1 MKLYEYIELYNEEM
15 PVGTVKIRGYS
26 KIQLQRDGSWL
37 RIGSTGEP
45 PPKPR
50 KSALALP
57 QKRKRSPAIK
67 QVRIP
72 VGQKWRDSAPDMPE
86 STMDEMF
93 LSKEDE
99 KKAADLAQPDAGA
112 EPQATPPTEPEEED
126 EEDEDDLDDEDPDD
140 GDYPDKPKPK
150 PQRKAFHD
158 WVFRTFLEHV
168 EETPDDRMPV
178 AVLVLG
184 GPVSGRT
191 SIIKSLTHDALFVR
205 VDPGTIATMVPEYE
219 EAAKK
224 LARNA
229 PSIVQD
235 EATYL
240 AHRLIE
246 ETVKKRKSV
255 AIEAVGLNSDD
266 LSQLLAD
273 LREVGYYSIVMLVD
287 ISRASAL
294 EHHKF
299 RGIRTGT
306 WVPRELFALSKA
318 AISTF
323 EQIKHDSDEFH
334 KFDSSGTPK
343 YVSEPLSDLAELFD
357 EDDSKDPSKPA
368 FSFKEIRKR
377 SLEGLEA
384 EKLRLDTIPEH
395 YKPNEGLLLAHYDDA
410 HIMPLDLGEDKDQ
423 DRGINK

>member
-1 MKLYEYIELYNEEM
+1 MAERAEDSPI
-15 PVGTVKIRGYS
+15 GTVKIRGSS
-26 KIQLQRDGSWL
+26 KIQKQRDGSWL
-37 RIGSTGEP
+37 RIGSSGEP
-45 PPKPR
+45 PLKPR

-99 KKAADLAQPDAGA
+99 KNAAALAQPDVGA
-112 EPQATPPTEPEEED
+112 DPQTASPTEPEADD
-126 EEDEDDLDDEDPDD
+126 EEESEDDLDDEDPDD
-140 GDYPDKPKPK
+140 EEAEQPKPK
-150 PQRKAFHD
+150 PQRKALHD
-158 WVFRTFLEHV
+158 WIFRTFLDHV
-168 EETPDDRMPV
+168 EETQDDRMPV

-191 SIIKSLTHDALFVR
+191 SIIKSLTHDALLVR

-240 AHRLIE
+240 AHKLIE
-246 ETVKKRKSV
+246 EAVKKRKSV

-273 LREVGYYSIVMLVD
+273 FREAGYYSIVVFSD

-299 RGIRTGT
+299 RGTRTGT
-306 WVPRELFALSKA
+306 WVTRELFALSKA
-318 AISTF
+318 ASSTF
-323 EQIKHDSDEFH
+323 EQIKYDADEFH

-343 YVSEPLSDLAELFD
+343 YVSETISDLEELFE
-357 EDDSKDPSKPA
+357 EDDPEAPNKPA
-368 FSFKEIRKR
+368 ILFKEVRKR
-377 SLEGLEA
+377 ILDGLTA
-384 EKLRLDTIPEH
+384 EKQKLDAVPEH

-410 HIMPLDLGEDKDQ
+410 HIASLELQDDEESDSEDQ
-423 DRGINK
+423 EQS